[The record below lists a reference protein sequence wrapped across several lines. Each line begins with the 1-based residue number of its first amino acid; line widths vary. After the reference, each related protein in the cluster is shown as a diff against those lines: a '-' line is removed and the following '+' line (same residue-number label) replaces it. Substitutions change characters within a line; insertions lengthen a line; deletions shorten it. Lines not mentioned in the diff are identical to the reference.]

1 MSMAK
6 ITMGAKTLVELG
18 RGASSPRRWA
28 KFGPNY
34 LPGWS
39 KQKSAPARH
48 AALRRQV
55 KREGCRTVIQKLTQ
69 LRNVTTDKPTE
80 IRARVDAGW
89 LHNQG
94 FCKLKTK

>member
-1 MSMAK
+1 MTK

-18 RGASSPRRWA
+18 RAAGSPRRWA

-39 KQKSAPARH
+39 KKKSAPARH

-55 KREGCRTVIQKLTQ
+55 RREGCRTVIQKLTQ

>member
-1 MSMAK
+1 MVK
-6 ITMGAKTLVELG
+6 ITMGAKALVELG
-18 RGASSPRRWA
+18 RKGTSPRRWA
-28 KFGPNY
+28 KFGPHY
-34 LPGWS
+34 LPGWG
-39 KQKSAPARH
+39 KDKSPAARH

-69 LRNVTTDKPTE
+69 LRNVTADKPTE
-80 IRARVDAGW
+80 LRARVDAGW